1 MRVAILTFPNCA
13 FFELGCAIELFAL
26 ARPEYS
32 HWYQTQ
38 IVCFESTAMPLI
50 AGLSLTAK
58 TVTSFTDYDI
68 LIIPSWPVNE
78 PNIGDELEREIL
90 AFHKAGKR
98 IYSFCSGAF
107 LLAQIG
113 LLDGLKAT
121 THWRYAT
128 SFKERFPHVNY
139 VDDVLYVYQTHIGTS
154 AGSAAALDLGI
165 EIIRQDFGY
174 KVANEVAKRLVLSAH
189 RSGGQAQ
196 FVESP
201 VGKNPSSFSAVLDW
215 ARGRLTQPITIDDL
229 AAKANM
235 TRRSFDRKFR
245 NTLNMSA
252 NEWLIEQRIS
262 LTKSLLETSDLS
274 IEKIAQQSGFA
285 SAMSLRHH
293 FRNTLGV
300 SPREYRRN
308 FSALCE

>member
-1 MRVAILTFPNCA
+1 MRVAILTYPNCA

-26 ARPEYS
+26 ERPEYPQ
-32 HWYQTQ
+32 WYQTD
-38 IVCFESTAMPLI
+38 VVSFETKAMSLI
-50 AGLSLTAK
+50 AGLSINAK
-58 TVTSFTDYDI
+58 TVSSLTQYDI

-78 PNIGDELEREIL
+78 ARIAGDIEAEVR
-90 AFHKAGKR
+90 AFHESNKR

-107 LLAQIG
+107 LLAQLGI
-113 LLDGLKAT
+113 LDGLNAT
-121 THWRYAT
+121 THWRYA
-128 SFKERFPHVNY
+128 SIFKKRFPCVNY
-139 VDDVLYVYQTHIGTS
+139 VDDVLYVYQSDIGTS

-165 EIIRQDFGY
+165 EIIRQDFGF

-196 FVESP
+196 FVQAP
-201 VGKNPSSFSAVLDW
+201 VGNKPSVFTSVLDW
-215 ARGRLTQPITIDDL
+215 AREHLAQPISIDDL

-262 LTKSLLETSDLS
+262 FTKSLLETSDLS
-274 IEKIAQQSGFA
+274 IEQIAQQAGFVT
-285 SAMSLRHH
+285 AMSLRHH
-293 FRNTLGV
+293 FRNSLGI
-300 SPREYRRN
+300 SPREYRRS
-308 FSALCE
+308 FSAIND